1 MLRAILALSVLCLVV
16 VASGCRMCAHPYDY
30 CGPTFM
36 GRCGESCDWKA
47 RSGSIL
53 SPGGM
58 PMGSE
63 HPHPELISPEPYVMS
78 GPAPGVEE
86 PAAEIA
92 PKSSSRPVLSASS
105 KGPRLR

>member
-47 RSGSIL
+47 RAGSIL
-53 SPGGM
+53 SPGGA
-58 PMGSE
+58 PVVTE
-63 HPHPELISPEPYVMS
+63 QPQPELISPDPYVMS
-78 GPAPGVEE
+78 GSTPGVEE
-86 PAAEIA
+86 PVDKIA
-92 PKSSSRPVLSASS
+92 PTPSRAVAAASPN
-105 KGPRLR
+105 GPRLR